1 MASSSSIKLFLKSN
15 TREATS
21 KLKKLVG
28 MPPLASREER
38 IDASGNE
45 STEVAACGE
54 KLRQIREGESQRGKA
69 YCIDTNYYIRKVLAI
84 EVGYLQTILIDSF
97 NQLHQ

>member
-38 IDASGNE
+38 IDASDNE

-69 YCIDTNYYIRKVLAI
+69 YCIDTL
-84 EVGYLQTILIDSF
+84 F
-97 NQLHQ
+97 